1 MSDATYTGYT
11 SGVVPPGRV
20 SAVAAIAKK
29 ELLELFRDARL
40 LWIGGLFALLMLAA
54 LLLGWQQMQRTE
66 MERTAAQ
73 NVSYEQW
80 LGQGE
85 RNPHTAAHFG
95 QYAFKPSSPLLFVDP
110 GITPFVGVG
119 VWMEAHKQNEFK
131 FRPARDATSLQR
143 FGELSIAF
151 VLQVLAPLIIIL
163 LTFSAFTG
171 EREHGTLRQLLSVGV
186 QPMSLLAGKALSI
199 VLILGALF
207 LPFVAA
213 GLIAL
218 PFLIDHDES
227 IITAVARAVLMAA
240 GYAVYLFGVSA
251 LSLGT
256 SALLKSSRKA
266 LVVLLAFWVM
276 NSFVMPRIMTD
287 LARVISPT
295 PTAVEFQNTLAEARK
310 ANFGHDDS
318 HPGYL
323 EFRNQVLQQYGVS
336 EVEQLPVDF
345 KGLALRED
353 DERGYRIFDKNYGA
367 LWHSYALQE
376 RIRGLAGFLFPLA
389 VMQPVSMGLAGSDTA
404 HHNDFARAAEVY
416 RRQIQSVISEDLIN
430 NRKYGDKDYKA
441 SPALWAEIP
450 AFDYQTPG
458 IGWVLQQQW
467 LNLAI
472 LTIWAVIAGLFAIA
486 ATRRLTPL

>member
-1 MSDATYTGYT
+1 MSNVTCSDYPA
-11 SGVVPPGRV
+11 GVVPARGV
-20 SAVAAIAKK
+20 SVVAVIAKK

-40 LWIGGLFALLMLAA
+40 MWIGGLFALLMLAA
-54 LLLGWQQMQRTE
+54 LLLGWQQMQHMETE
-66 MERTAAQ
+66 RAAAQ

-110 GITPFVGVG
+110 GVTPFVGVS

-143 FGELSIAF
+143 FGELSVAF

-171 EREHGTLRQLLSVGV
+171 ERERGTLRQLLGVGV
-186 QPMSLLAGKALSI
+186 QPMQLLAGKGLASA
-199 VLILGALF
+199 VILGALL
-207 LPFVAA
+207 LPFVMA

-218 PFLIDHDES
+218 PFSTSHDTNVD
-227 IITAVARAVLMAA
+227 TAVGRGVLMVVAYAIYLA
-240 GYAVYLFGVSA
+240 GFVA
-251 LSLGT
+251 LSLGI

-266 LVVLLAFWVM
+266 LVVLLAFWVI

-287 LARVISPT
+287 LVRSISPT
-295 PTAVEFQNTLAEARK
+295 PTAVEFQNTLVEARK
-310 ANFGHDDS
+310 ANFGHDES
-318 HPGYL
+318 HPGFL

-353 DERGYRIFDKNYGA
+353 DQRGYRVFDKNYGA
-367 LWHSYALQE
+367 LWNSYAQQE
-376 RIRGLAGFLFPLA
+376 RIRALAGFVFPLA

-404 HHNDFARAAEVY
+404 HHNDFARSAEVY
-416 RRQIQSVISEDLIN
+416 RGQIQSVTSEDLIR

-441 SPALWAEIP
+441 SPALWGEIP
-450 AFDYQTPG
+450 AFDYETPDT
-458 IGWVLQQQW
+458 GWVLERQW

-472 LTIWAVIAGLFAIA
+472 LAMWAFAAGLFAMVT
-486 ATRRLTPL
+486 TRRLTPL